1 MKAARL
7 CIGLALFWA
16 AQVWAQSSTAVSP
29 EQLAAERA
37 RIASERTAIA
47 TRFAAE
53 ERACHQRFAVNDC
66 LNRNLAWKRAALA
79 DLRRQEIALNDSER
93 HRRAA
98 ERLDS
103 LEEKSRANAAG
114 QADRP
119 VADPHTPHAASRPGG
134 GKLPK
139 AGEPAPRVPDQAAIR
154 QYQERMEHKQERHA
168 EAEAQRAEKAAQGE
182 DEARRHA
189 ARVRQ
194 AEERKASVLRR
205 NAAEPSKAKALP
217 DPAP

>member
-7 CIGLALFWA
+7 CA
-16 AQVWAQSSTAVSP
+16 AAVLLVAGSAFGQSSTPMAP
-29 EQLAAERA
+29 EQVAAERA
-37 RIASERTAIA
+37 RIASERAAIT

-66 LNRNLAWKRAALA
+66 LNRNLAWQREALGA
-79 DLRRQEIALNDSER
+79 LRRQEILINDSER
-93 HRRAA
+93 QRRAA

-103 LEEKSRANAAG
+103 LEEKSRA
-114 QADRP
+114 QATDQAERP
-119 VADPHTPHAASRPGG
+119 VAEPRAPNAAPRPGG
-134 GKLPK
+134 GKLPQ
-139 AGEPAPRVPDQAAIR
+139 AGAPAPRVPDEAAIR
-154 QYQERMEHKQERHA
+154 QHQERMEHKQQRHA
-168 EAEAQRAEKAAQGE
+168 EAEAQRADKAAQAD

-189 ARVRQ
+189 ARVRE

-205 NAAEPSKAKALP
+205 NAAEPSKAKPLP